1 MHELGLVIDMVEMVE
16 RYAAKHRIKN
26 VRKVVL
32 TVGEGFSVVPH
43 LMYNV
48 YQKAS
53 QGTILEGSA
62 LELKLVDAAAECD
75 GCKGRFNP
83 LREKGVCPSCGSE
96 DFTVLA
102 GKEFEITSIEV

>member
-1 MHELGLVIDMVEMVE
+1 MHELGLVIDMVEIVE
-16 RYAAKHRIKN
+16 RYAAQNRIKK

-48 YQKAS
+48 YNKAS
-53 QGTILEGSA
+53 HGTILEGSA
-62 LELKLVDAAAECD
+62 LELKLVDAAAECK
-75 GCKGRFNP
+75 GCGGRFNP
-83 LREKGVCPSCGSE
+83 LREKGVCPSCGDE